1 MQYMKRELSSTIFM
15 YILGALIVIG
25 FFFVLFMLVTNSVP
39 ENNKEVMYLLLG
51 TLVASFSNVVQYF
64 YGSSQG
70 SREKTNMM
78 SKNEKTT

>member
-1 MQYMKRELSSTIFM
+1 MKRELSSTIFM